1 MLTLA
6 IGVDSNLPD
15 NFGGSVAYLLSASTT
30 FVTIT
35 YIGGLPF
42 LLAAVIFG
50 TLYYSSQLLCG
61 TSTEQMC

>member
-15 NFGGSVAYLLSASTT
+15 NFGRSVAYLLSASTT

-50 TLYYSSQLLCG
+50 TLYYSSKLL
-61 TSTEQMC
+61 